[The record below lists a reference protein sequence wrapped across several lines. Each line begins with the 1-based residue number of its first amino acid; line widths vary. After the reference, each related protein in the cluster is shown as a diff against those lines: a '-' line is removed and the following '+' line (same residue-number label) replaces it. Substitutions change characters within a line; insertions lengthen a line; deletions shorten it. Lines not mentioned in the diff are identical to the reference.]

1 MADAAMDAAGD
12 AMPKATADTMMA
24 ALMVEAGQIDS
35 PTPDMRAY
43 GRCVGISDY
52 MTAHS
57 TAKDRG
63 DWAKD
68 SRKLEASAEAMP
80 DYNAGVFS
88 SERENTLFKM
98 AEACGRCR
106 LIPMGLSRKRA
117 AKPWHAISPPAS
129 SSRRNAAALTAK
141 TRSSRAARAS
151 PPSPPAAFR
160 PPQPLP
166 PRPARR
172 LRGGGRACPKLYRIS
187 PPCILRRARHLSPY
201 EQTERQPRH
210 AV

>member
-1 MADAAMDAAGD
+1 MRATPIRSNQSKQLAPKSLRPVVLAPLAVLLALAGCADQTAAPVETTAAIDAPRYGAAKVDTTGMADAAMDAAGD

-24 ALMVEAGQIDS
+24 ALMVEASQIDS

-57 TAKDRG
+57 TAKDRS

-98 AEACGRCR
+98 AEA
-106 LIPMGLSRKRA
+106 LRA
-117 AKPWHAISPPAS
+117 MQIDPDGTVTKARSKALARDI
-129 SSRRNAAALTAK
+129 AACLKLTA
-141 TRSSRAARAS
+141 
-151 PPSPPAAFR
+151 
-160 PPQPLP
+160 
-166 PRPARR
+166 
-172 LRGGGRACPKLYRIS
+172 
-187 PPCILRRARHLSPY
+187 
-201 EQTERQPRH
+201 
-210 AV
+210 